1 MENNKLISVEDNN
14 LKIKWRDAVPQIVAS
29 CSINCL
35 VIQAGI
41 NMAFSSILIPQLS
54 LPDSDILVDVNSAST
69 IASIVTISIAIGS
82 FFCGPL
88 MDKLGRQ
95 RLSIYICLPFII
107 AWLLL
112 TLSQNVWMIYVARL
126 LSGIAGGMTTVA
138 LVYVGEISHPNY
150 RGMLL
155 CLNSVFVSLGIL
167 ITYTANI
174 FFQWRTVGAIFTVLS
189 IATMLVMLL
198 LPESPSWLISLN
210 RKNNYHKSD
219 ALLSMNWLYRN
230 QQISSFY
237 YHQLIDNDKLRQD
250 KQQIKNGTTT
260 TKRPIS
266 YFLSQP
272 QVYKP
277 LMLLFFLFLFQ
288 QLSGAYVLIFYT
300 INIFRNLSDKF
311 SENVNE
317 NLALILLGMLRL
329 ICSVIAAGISRQC
342 RRKVLLC
349 TSAFGMSVFSLIA
362 AMLITRSDELN
373 DAKHF
378 LFPQSITT
386 NDTLIDI
393 TSNDSTSFN
402 EVLLL
407 VSILG
412 YVCFGALG
420 VLIIPWTL
428 ISELFPIE
436 VKGTLGGIIV
446 TIAYT
451 LMFGVVKIFPYLL
464 NHLTMQGVLFLFSL
478 NSFLCCIYVFIFM
491 PETYGKSFNEIEK
504 YFQKLK

>member
-1 MENNKLISVEDNN
+1 
-14 LKIKWRDAVPQIVAS
+14 
-29 CSINCL
+29 
-35 VIQAGI
+35 
-41 NMAFSSILIPQLS
+41 
-54 LPDSDILVDVNSAST
+54 
-69 IASIVTISIAIGS
+69 
-82 FFCGPL
+82 
-88 MDKLGRQ
+88 
-95 RLSIYICLPFII
+95 
-107 AWLLL
+107 
-112 TLSQNVWMIYVARL
+112 
-126 LSGIAGGMTTVA
+126 MTTVA

-230 QQISSFY
+230 QQVSTKQFSNGIHFQSLFFIKFSFVFLYFLCCAHKISSFY

-329 ICSVIAAGISRQC
+329 ICSVIAAG
-342 RRKVLLC
+342 
-349 TSAFGMSVFSLIA
+349 
-362 AMLITRSDELN
+362 
-373 DAKHF
+373 
-378 LFPQSITT
+378 
-386 NDTLIDI
+386 
-393 TSNDSTSFN
+393 
-402 EVLLL
+402 
-407 VSILG
+407 
-412 YVCFGALG
+412 
-420 VLIIPWTL
+420 
-428 ISELFPIE
+428 
-436 VKGTLGGIIV
+436 
-446 TIAYT
+446 
-451 LMFGVVKIFPYLL
+451 
-464 NHLTMQGVLFLFSL
+464 
-478 NSFLCCIYVFIFM
+478 
-491 PETYGKSFNEIEK
+491 
-504 YFQKLK
+504 